1 MIEAIKEIGEYA
13 IRKEGKNIN
22 DPLGILIE
30 DPESNPKNP
39 SYRHILSIIL
49 YLDANSGKYEYK
61 GIDHE
66 EYSKDKINLYLYKQG
81 SSKGHDIT
89 PTSRITSIKSTF
101 NNTKILP
108 WFKEYN
114 CIGLDNNTNFL
125 VEIGDCLRENSEKI
139 QEDLEVKR
147 NGINKKEK
155 AVLTLKIDGKH
166 IGEYE
171 IFKTILLEESKKGF
185 YSKYGIISKAEDK
198 LCCVC
203 NERRAE
209 VYGFV
214 STYHFYTVDKPGFV
228 SGGFQQKNAWKNYP
242 VCLNCAL
249 TLEAGK
255 DYLKK
260 KIEFQSL

>member
-13 IRKEGKNIN
+13 IKQGGKNIN

-39 SYRHILSIIL
+39 SYKHILSIIL
-49 YLDANSGKYEYK
+49 DLDANKGKYEYK
-61 GIDHE
+61 GIAHE

-89 PTSRITSIKSTF
+89 PTSRITTIKSTF
-101 NNTKILP
+101 INTKILP

-125 VEIGDCLRENSEKI
+125 VKIGDCLRENSEKI
-139 QEDLEVKR
+139 QEDLEAKS

-155 AVLTLKIDGKH
+155 AVLTLKIDGGY

-185 YSKYGIISKAEDK
+185 YSK
-198 LCCVC
+198 
-203 NERRAE
+203 
-209 VYGFV
+209 
-214 STYHFYTVDKPGFV
+214 
-228 SGGFQQKNAWKNYP
+228 
-242 VCLNCAL
+242 
-249 TLEAGK
+249 
-255 DYLKK
+255 
-260 KIEFQSL
+260 